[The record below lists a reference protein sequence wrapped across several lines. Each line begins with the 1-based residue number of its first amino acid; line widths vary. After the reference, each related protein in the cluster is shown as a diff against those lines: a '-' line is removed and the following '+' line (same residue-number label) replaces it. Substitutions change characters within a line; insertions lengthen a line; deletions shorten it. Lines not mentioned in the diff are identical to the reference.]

1 MDPVRTKPSLLP
13 ALWRELLVPALVAL
27 GLVLILASLIEGPAI
42 QDFLY
47 AIF

>member
-1 MDPVRTKPSLLP
+1 MPV
-13 ALWRELLVPALVAL
+13 LVAL
-27 GLVLILASLIEGPAI
+27 GLVLIVASLIEGPAL